1 MRYINRRE
9 RMEYQV
15 IEKEE
20 RLQFLEEMFE
30 STELKVTESYS
41 YPTIM
46 EDLSNVVL
54 FHIKEVTFEGEEK
67 VLEEKPLKML

>member
-1 MRYINRRE
+1 
-9 RMEYQV
+9 MEYEV

-54 FHIKEVTFEGEEK
+54 YHIKEVTFEGE
-67 VLEEKPLKML
+67 